1 MEKRVRGKPS
11 PWISGELKRC
21 IRERDYQLRKA
32 RRTNKNEDWATY
44 ESLRNSVTRSIK
56 RAKSNYNRKLIEENM
71 QDPKAF
77 WKTIKKIMPGESKEV
92 SSSFK
97 INGEIC
103 TGNKQIA
110 ASFDSFFT
118 ETVSRLVQLIG
129 VEASLLFRSPKKTVT
144 TDKTSQTFKFVEIS
158 EEFVHKKL
166 KSLKTNK
173 ASGLDQLSPRLM
185 KDSSSLIA
193 KPLALIM
200 NYSIAQGSIP
210 LDWKASKVSPLY
222 KGGKAYDMD
231 NHRPIAVL
239 CISSKIFERAIHS
252 QLSGFLEKNKLLSP
266 YQCGF
271 RKRYSTELATIS
283 LSDSILRSMD
293 QGMLTGSVFIDLKK
307 AFDTVDHDLL
317 IEKLSRY
324 GVRSS
329 ELLWFRNY
337 LHDRSQVVQS
347 SKLH

>member
-1 MEKRVRGKPS
+1 
-11 PWISGELKRC
+11 
-21 IRERDYQLRKA
+21 
-32 RRTNKNEDWATY
+32 
-44 ESLRNSVTRSIK
+44 
-56 RAKSNYNRKLIEENM
+56 M

-92 SSSFK
+92 SSSFE

-103 TGNKQIA
+103 TDNKQIA

-129 VEASLLFRSPKKTVT
+129 AEASLLFRSPKKTVT

-173 ASGLDQLSPRLM
+173 AFGLDQLSPRLM

-200 NYSIAQGSIP
+200 NYSIAQGSVP

-222 KGGKAYDMD
+222 KGGKAYKD
-231 NHRPIAVL
+231 N
-239 CISSKIFERAIHS
+239 
-252 QLSGFLEKNKLLSP
+252 
-266 YQCGF
+266 
-271 RKRYSTELATIS
+271 
-283 LSDSILRSMD
+283 
-293 QGMLTGSVFIDLKK
+293 
-307 AFDTVDHDLL
+307 L
-317 IEKLSRY
+317 IRI
-324 GVRSS
+324 RII
-329 ELLWFRNY
+329 
-337 LHDRSQVVQS
+337 
-347 SKLH
+347 